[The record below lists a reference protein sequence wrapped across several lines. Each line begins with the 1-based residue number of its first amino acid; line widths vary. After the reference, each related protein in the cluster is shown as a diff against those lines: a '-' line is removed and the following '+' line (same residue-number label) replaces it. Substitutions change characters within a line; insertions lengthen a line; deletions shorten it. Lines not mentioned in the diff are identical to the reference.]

1 MSLKL
6 NNSVGFKIG
15 SSSPANI
22 DLSDWVTSFSLS
34 RAFDELEITTVQDN
48 SHRYVKGLEASSI
61 SIDILIDDA
70 ASATLQTLNTLWGT
84 TAYFKAC
91 QDTAGAI
98 SAANPIYSG
107 QILINN
113 ITPINGDAGA
123 VGMMSLTFNC
133 NSEVAEATTG
143 TW

>member
-1 MSLKL
+1 MALKL
-6 NNSVGFKIG
+6 NNKVGFKIG
-15 SSSPANI
+15 SSSPANV

-34 RAFDELEITTVQDN
+34 RAFDELEITTVQD
-48 SHRYVKGLEASSI
+48 SAHRYVKGLESSSI

-70 ASATLQTLNTLWGT
+70 SSATLQEFNTLWGT
-84 TAYFKAC
+84 TAYFKAT
-91 QDTAGAI
+91 QDTDAAVGAG
-98 SAANPIYSG
+98 NPLYTG

-133 NSEVAEATTG
+133 NSEVTVATTG